1 MFSIFRR
8 GGVRVHRE
16 LGEEHQGCE
25 NEQDE
30 ERQQPSSYT
39 CIGHCFFPFN
49 LWAALKGRP
58 GPSCTSASSFL
69 LRISARYTG
78 AHSRDT
84 RPVKGLAREA
94 PVVAVARCIASRA
107 HLSPIG
113 DYPWRSSPGGDKPRP
128 YENPEPLGLAQN
140 FGRTNPPTI
149 RSFGRYEIRA

>member
-1 MFSIFRR
+1 MLRILHRS
-8 GGVRVHRE
+8 GVRVHRE

-30 ERQQPSSYT
+30 ERQQPSSYM

-58 GPSCTSASSFL
+58 GPGCTSASSFL
-69 LRISARYTG
+69 LRVSARYTG

-113 DYPWRSSPGGDKPRP
+113 DHPRAEINPAPTEARNHSGWRRI
-128 YENPEPLGLAQN
+128 

-149 RSFGRYEIRA
+149 RSFGRYEIGAW